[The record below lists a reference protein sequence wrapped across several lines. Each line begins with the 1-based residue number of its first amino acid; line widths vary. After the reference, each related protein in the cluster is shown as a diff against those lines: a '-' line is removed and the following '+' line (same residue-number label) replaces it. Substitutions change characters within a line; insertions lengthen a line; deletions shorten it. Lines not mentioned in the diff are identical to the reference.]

1 MLPVSYFRR
10 MNITQGISCYPFP
23 ERYAEVPT
31 VFIRRR
37 DLYMTSAFREFIE
50 ELKVRL
56 PEAVCVADRTAAE
69 SDGAVR

>member
-1 MLPVSYFRR
+1 

-50 ELKVRL
+50 VVKVHL
-56 PEAVCVADRTAAE
+56 PEAVCSEEHSAAE
-69 SDGAVR
+69 NRAVDAGK